1 MGLRFKHPPNGADRL
16 TVQRPSTQ
24 TRVVVCIQSIA
35 MKQNRWGGGCER
47 WTMERLFWFLL
58 MMTWVCV
65 GTATEPKSEKV
76 PPAGKVTTSNHGT
89 SGHGGTSLNAEEAL
103 AALKSGQE
111 RYVAGTLK
119 HPNISAARRAE
130 TAAQGQ
136 TPLATVLGCSDSRM
150 PLEFIFD
157 QGIGD
162 LFVIRVAGNVADTIE
177 IGTMEYGVGHL
188 GTPVLIVLGH
198 SKCGAVTAAV
208 KGGELHGLIPALV
221 DNIKPA
227 AAKAKAAGGTEAD
240 QITEAIKANV
250 FQSIADILKRSK
262 LIRDKFTAGKLQI
275 VGGVYDLEDGH
286 VTWLG
291 AHEAQAKPH

>member
-1 MGLRFKHPPNGADRL
+1 M
-16 TVQRPSTQ
+16 
-24 TRVVVCIQSIA
+24 CIYSIA
-35 MKQNRWGGGCER
+35 MKQSRLGGGCTL
-47 WTMERLFWFLL
+47 WTMERLFWPLL
-58 MMTWVCV
+58 MMAWACA
-65 GTATEPKSEKV
+65 GTATEPKPDKL
-76 PPAGKVTTSNHGT
+76 PPAGKAAGANHAT
-89 SGHGGTSLNAEEAL
+89 PAHGGTSLNAEEVL
-103 AALKSGQE
+103 AALKLGQE

-130 TAAQGQ
+130 TATKGQ

-162 LFVIRVAGNVADTIE
+162 LFVIRVAGNVADTTE

-208 KGGELHGLIPALV
+208 KGGELHGLIPALI

-227 AAKAKAAGGTEAD
+227 AAKAKAAGGTEAE

-250 FQSIADILKRSK
+250 FQSIADVLKRSK

-291 AHEAQAKPH
+291 AHEADAKPH

>member
-1 MGLRFKHPPNGADRL
+1 MSSAAEEHLNQGRRA
-16 TVQRPSTQ
+16 Q
-24 TRVVVCIQSIA
+24 TQSIA
-35 MKQNRWGGGCER
+35 MKPIRLSRCWG
-47 WTMERLFWFLL
+47 WTQGRKKQLFWPLL
-58 MMTWVCV
+58 MLAWAGV
-65 GTATEPKSEKV
+65 GTATESPPNKST
-76 PPAGKVTTSNHGT
+76 PPGGKPAATAHATA
-89 SGHGGTSLNAEEAL
+89 GHGGTTLNAEEVL
-103 AALKSGQE
+103 AALKHGQE

-119 HPNISAARRAE
+119 HPNVSAARRAE
-130 TAAQGQ
+130 TATKGQ
-136 TPLATVLGCSDSRM
+136 APLATVLGCSDSRM

-227 AAKAKAAGGTEAD
+227 AAKAKAIGGTEAE
-240 QITEAIKANV
+240 QINEAIKANV

-262 LIRDKFTAGKLQI
+262 LIRDKFTEGKLQI